1 LPRPA
6 DALAGGGCG
15 IVITDRGMAMDE
27 LSILKAS
34 DAVTSPVPSADPA
47 RVARWLERVRLGA
60 LCGLGVAICC
70 ATQLA
75 VYTVLWVAGVT
86 PWPRPSYA
94 VAYAIGIVEGVV
106 AWVLVSSE
114 PRNLRWLWPWRWILR
129 LAAATIVLSCAVF
142 MVAYGFFWPVPP
154 KSTGADGVWERAWM
168 YGTVGCWMLFF
179 WYLKKLAHRLG
190 DVGLRRNFNVLF
202 WLLGIL
208 SIAALLTLIY
218 KAWPDHDPAQSA
230 SAPASGEAEIRP
242 IALSLRWLAVLMA
255 FHTWTVWL
263 MWRLS
268 RRLNRAAAH
277 YRGLGRLLAAPEPQP
292 I

>member
-1 LPRPA
+1 
-6 DALAGGGCG
+6 
-15 IVITDRGMAMDE
+15 MAMDE

-190 DVGLRRNFNVLF
+190 DVGLRRNFNVLV
-202 WLLGIL
+202 WMLGVLLLIG
-208 SIAALLTLIY
+208 LLVLTCN
-218 KAWPDHDPAQSA
+218 AQAHDECVESA
-230 SAPASGEAEIRP
+230 SEPPPAKANPRP
-242 IALSLRWLAVLMA
+242 DGSAVMPIGFRMALY
-255 FHTWTVWL
+255 TWMGWL

-268 RRLNRAAAH
+268 RRLKRAAGH
-277 YRGLGRLLAAPEPQP
+277 YRGLSRLLAAPQPQP